1 MANLPLPTDING
13 VPYLANQDGNGDLAV
28 PFELFR
34 KVGGLYLPVDPDQPL
49 PVLETDRLYY
59 LTADH
64 DSIAVGAVA
73 KGELSTPFD
82 SVTSGGTSREI
93 LCAGFNA
100 LLLHHVITG
109 APATG
114 GYATITM
121 SPKSG
126 GTFVAHHG
134 DGQNIKGAAVTA
146 SYISLFRGIL
156 DYIKVVLTVTD
167 GTHTVIVQ
175 PLNI

>member
-1 MANLPLPTDING
+1 
-13 VPYLANQDGNGDLAV
+13 
-28 PFELFR
+28 
-34 KVGGLYLPVDPDQPL
+34 PDQPL
-49 PVLETDRLYY
+49 PVLQADRLYY

-64 DSIAVGAVA
+64 DSIAIGAMA
-73 KGELSTPFD
+73 KGDLSIPFD
-82 SVTSGGTSREI
+82 SVTRGGISREI

-100 LLLHHVITG
+100 LLLHHVITRT
-109 APATG
+109 PATG

-134 DGQNIKGAAVTA
+134 DGQNIQTAAVTA

-156 DYIKVVLTVTD
+156 DYVKVVLNVTD